1 MGSPNRPAAALPKHY
16 NVGMRRLAG
25 TVLFSVVLA
34 GSVTAAEVW
43 LKDDSLSSS
52 VEKKVHSLQPTREER
67 RFDQI
72 GWAPGI
78 LAAEARA
85 KEIGRPVF
93 LFTYDGKIETGRC

>member
-1 MGSPNRPAAALPKHY
+1 
-16 NVGMRRLAG
+16 MRKLAG
-25 TVLFSVVLA
+25 TVLFSVVLV
-34 GSVTAAEVW
+34 GSAVAADAW
-43 LKDDSLSSS
+43 LKDDSLVSS
-52 VEKKVHSLQPTREER
+52 VEKKVHALQPTREER

-85 KEIGRPVF
+85 KELGRPVF